1 MSSNPGLGVQSFPNA
16 LRGQL
21 KIHPTDTTQFGV
33 YSTGTVRKFVS
44 GTRYRIGDRVF
55 KYGKTGAAVNPGF
68 GAFNNGVYS
77 GITGG
82 NVTAR
87 AIGDIWLD
95 ILLDATTGG
104 TTWFG
109 TKNNMVG
116 GIWCQPD
123 GTNAQFRMI
132 TGHEKGADALTIKVY
147 LDGPI
152 TRTMIATS
160 FMECAQNPYNQLSNS
175 GGGWASVMGVPTTVI
190 ASGSYGWFQ
199 SWGPCWVTPSLPV
212 ADTVK
217 WRTVCF
223 VGDGSIR
230 SFEDVTG
237 ETGHQVAGFVIDQTS
252 GDNPPFVMLQ
262 ISPY

>member
-1 MSSNPGLGVQSFPNA
+1 MTASLNNHPLA
-16 LRGQL
+16 LKGQL
-21 KIHPTDTTQFGV
+21 RISALDTTQFGYV
-33 YSTGTVRKFVS
+33 STGTVKKHPF

-55 KYGKTGAAVNPGF
+55 KYGKGTAALKGGY
-68 GAFNNGVYS
+68 GAFNQGAYS

-87 AIGDIWLD
+87 AIGDMWLD
-95 ILLDATTGG
+95 ILLDGTTGG
-104 TTWFG
+104 ATWFG

-123 GTNAQFRMI
+123 ATNPQFRMI
-132 TGHEKGADALTIKVY
+132 TGHEKGADAATIKIW
-147 LDGPI
+147 LDAPI

-160 FMECAQNPYNQLSNS
+160 FMEIAQNPYAQLQHIS
-175 GGGWASVMGVPTTVI
+175 GGWASAMGVPTTVI
-190 ASGSYGWFQ
+190 ASGSYGWLQ

-217 WRTVCF
+217 WRTVVF

-230 SFEDVTG
+230 SFEDATG
-237 ETGHQVAGFVIDQTS
+237 EDGHQVAGFVIDKTS
-252 GDNPPFVMLQ
+252 GDNPPFVFLQ
-262 ISPY
+262 ISP